1 MTSDGFQHMTQLDT
15 SRRMIGADYLLDYS
29 TCAQQ
34 TQHYPL
40 SFNYVHTICSSD
52 PATIDGFNAYC
63 GAMVQQPFYVLP
75 TYTDPSSSAPFDSL
89 QSGPVES
96 NDSPI
101 VKTEDTYPE
110 DTGYGIDE
118 ISPQELESPGDSTQ
132 LSFGT
137 DVDTLMRAIQTKS
150 RGDTLEFQSPASG
163 ELGNQPYA
171 DSPEHC
177 ARARKNGLE
186 HIGFRA
192 RKKYECHMPSCAKIF
207 SQKTHLEIHVRSH
220 TGHKPFVSVP
230 DNTRGVRTERSR
242 FQLCREASCGQRFSQ
257 LGNLKVRSCPSSL
270 TAS

>member
-1 MTSDGFQHMTQLDT
+1 MAQLDT
-15 SRRMIGADYLLDYS
+15 SPRTIGADYFLDYS
-29 TCAQQ
+29 ACAQQ

-63 GAMVQQPFYVLP
+63 GAMIQQPFYVLP
-75 TYTDPSSSAPFDSL
+75 TYTHPRSSAPFDSL

-110 DTGYGIDE
+110 DRGYE
-118 ISPQELESPGDSTQ
+118 VEETSPQELESPGDFSQ

-150 RGDTLEFQSPASG
+150 RSDTLEFHSSAAG
-163 ELGNQPYA
+163 ELGNQPFA

-177 ARARKNGLE
+177 ARARKNGVD
-186 HIGFRA
+186 HIGFRT

-230 DNTRGVRTERSR
+230 DNFRGVGTDRSP
-242 FQLCREASCGQRFSQ
+242 LSA
-257 LGNLKVRSCPSSL
+257 L
-270 TAS
+270 